1 MAPFILGHMLV
12 LFIISLVNVDADRNL
27 ANPPK
32 DDFLVYPVTPPASR
46 IRKRDTSQINS
57 DAEFHQLIEK
67 KLTQHSQALE
77 HLVQSAQ
84 TNEDLIKKL
93 IDNFGSYIPE
103 PKMPEKLQI
112 ASRRSFGGRPGKDST
127 TLSPDLKISPWCAVA
142 AVCRKT
148 GAVVCGYDDN
158 FGYGKFDDI
167 CHMLQVNCYWK
178 YNFALVAHCR
188 PRLVA

>member
-1 MAPFILGHMLV
+1 MATILFGHMIILS
-12 LFIISLVNVDADRNL
+12 FIALTNVNAGDDL
-27 ANPPK
+27 LLPPK
-32 DDFLVYPVTPPASR
+32 DDFLVYPVTAPTSR
-46 IRKRDTSQINS
+46 IRKRDTSQIKS

-84 TNEDLIKKL
+84 TNEDMIRKL
-93 IDNFGSYIPE
+93 IDNFSSYIPE

-112 ASRRSFGGRPGKDST
+112 TSRRSFGGGPGQGSST
-127 TLSPDLKISPWCAVA
+127 LTPVKISPWCAVA

-148 GAVVCGYDDN
+148 GSVVCGYDDN

-188 PRLVA
+188 PLLS